1 MTNFLIKSFILILFL
16 FPSCST
22 GQTKLTAEQL
32 DALLSR
38 DKTIQLIDVRT
49 PGEIAQGYIKGSTHL
64 DYSSPDFTK
73 KLNTLDKSR
82 PVAVYCAVGG
92 RSGMAA
98 QKLNA
103 LGFKK
108 VYDFSGGMTEWK
120 AKKKPTV
127 KP

>member
-1 MTNFLIKSFILILFL
+1 MTNLLIKSSILILFV
-16 FPSCST
+16 FPFCST

-38 DKTIQLIDVRT
+38 DQTVQLVDVRT
-49 PGEIAQGYIKGSTHL
+49 PGEIAQGYIKGSIHF

-92 RSGMAA
+92 RSGMTA

-120 AKKKPTV
+120 AKQKPTV